1 LEEALFGAS
10 REGLFF
16 LYLEGEVPLELLLR
30 EVSGDRLVVAIDPG
44 KVTNRVWLTTG
55 ERGLIGEPVSLPV
68 LRDGVDELARLIAG
82 SGVTGA
88 PVIGIEATGALH
100 RAWAAEVERRW
111 PGSLRLFAPSQTQA
125 ARAPLG
131 SRRFKTDDRDCAALV
146 WLLRQ
151 GAGRSTAP
159 SAVEALLGAVRH
171 RRQLVDVRRVLQQ
184 RLHDQLN
191 ALCPGLSAPVGHGRA
206 LKLEDASGQAVMA
219 CAVAFAGRAPSVRS
233 LQTRAPGRLTEIN
246 ARFWA
251 ERWQR
256 LLPPPADAELRAR
269 RLGRDADRWLRL
281 RDDITAL
288 EDQLAELLADTDGQ
302 VLTTLPGVAVV
313 RAAAFAAHALPI
325 ERWATPEHLY
335 SATGLAPAS
344 YQSASLNRRGRISR
358 QGLAEHRDALMGIAW
373 GLSQHSTAFA
383 ERDREYRAR
392 GFRPIQARVALARHA
407 CRLAWRLMNSQQPYD
422 DRRYDRARH
431 RRGR

>member
-1 LEEALFGAS
+1 MS
-10 REGLFF
+10 
-16 LYLEGEVPLELLLR
+16 PELLLR
-30 EVSGDRLVVAIDPG
+30 EVAGDRLVVAIDPG
-44 KVTNRVWLTTG
+44 KVSNRVWLTTG
-55 ERGLIGEPVSLPV
+55 ERGLIGDPVSLPV
-68 LRDGVDELARLIAG
+68 LRDGVDALARLIAS
-82 SGVTGA
+82 SGVDGA

-111 PGSLRLFAPSQTQA
+111 PGSLRLFAPSETQA
-125 ARAPLG
+125 ARAQLG

-151 GAGRSTAP
+151 GAGRPPGPA
-159 SAVEALLGAVRH
+159 AVEALLGAVRH
-171 RRQLVDVRRVLQQ
+171 RRQLVDARKVLQQ

-191 ALCPGLSAPVGHGRA
+191 ALCPGLSAPAGHGRV
-206 LKLEDASGQAVMA
+206 LELENPSGQAVLA

-233 LQTRAPGRLTEIN
+233 LRSRAPGRLTQAN

-251 ERWQR
+251 ERWKR
-256 LLPPPADAELRAR
+256 LLAPPADAELRAD
-269 RLGRDADRWLRL
+269 RLGRDVERWLEL
-281 RDDITAL
+281 REDITAL
-288 EDQLAELLADTDGQ
+288 EDQLAALLAHTDGQ
-302 VLTTLPGVAVV
+302 ILTTLPGVAVV
-313 RAAAFAAHALPI
+313 RAGAFAAHTLPI
-325 ERWATPEHLY
+325 ERWPTPEQLY

-344 YQSASLNRRGRISR
+344 YQSASLTRRGRISR

-373 GLSQHSTAFA
+373 GLAQHSPAFR

-407 CRLAWRLMNSQQPYD
+407 CRLAWRLMISQQPYD
-422 DRRYDRARH
+422 ERRYDRARH